1 MRLWELDMKGRFAQG
16 LGAAYMWVRLEG
28 ETCLDT
34 ENFSPSHGLHPQ
46 RNSLLDGMTQSH
58 EINIS
63 PSLSVV
69 LITLSIH
76 LLKNFD

>member
-28 ETCLDT
+28 ETYLDT

-46 RNSLLDGMTQSH
+46 RNSLLGSVTQSH